1 MARRRTKRKTRRT
14 RGLSIINAAE
24 SLAYANIMTEGLFN
38 TNIASFF
45 LGSRGGGQMVGVV
58 GGYGGSAYGITEL
71 IADPSLFENV
81 AMNAQKNAVSMAI
94 QGATVGIGFRMFKK
108 LLRRPI
114 SNVNRNI
121 FTPLL
126 GKGVVRL

>member
-1 MARRRTKRKTRRT
+1 MARRRTKRRSSRS
-14 RGLSIINAAE
+14 RGFSSINAAE
-24 SLAYANIMTEGLFN
+24 ALAYANIMTEGLFN
-38 TNIASFF
+38 ANVGEFV
-45 LGSRGGGQMVGVV
+45 LGSRGGTSMVGVV
-58 GGYGGSAYGITEL
+58 GGYGGSAWGLAEL
-71 IADPSLFENV
+71 INDPSLFSNV
-81 AMNAQKNAVSMAI
+81 AARAKYNAWSMAI
-94 QGATVGIGFRMFKK
+94 QSATVGVGFWMFKK

>member
-1 MARRRTKRKTRRT
+1 
-14 RGLSIINAAE
+14 
-24 SLAYANIMTEGLFN
+24 
-38 TNIASFF
+38 
-45 LGSRGGGQMVGVV
+45 MVGVV
-58 GGYGGSAYGITEL
+58 GGYGGSAYGIAEL
-71 IADPSLFENV
+71 IADPNLFANV
-81 AMNAQKNAVSMAI
+81 ADNAQKNAVSMAI
-94 QGATVGIGFRMFKK
+94 QGATIGVGFRMFKK

>member
-1 MARRRTKRKTRRT
+1 MARRRVKRKTRRT
-14 RGLSIINAAE
+14 RGFSIINAAE
-24 SLAYANIMTEGLFN
+24 SLAYANVMTEGLFN

-58 GGYGGSAYGITEL
+58 GGYGGSAYGIAEL
-71 IADPSLFENV
+71 IADPNLFANV
-81 AMNAQKNAVSMAI
+81 ADNAQKNAVSMAI